1 MKSGLNALLTS
12 YRAKSTL
19 RIFGAALLIAIAWSA
34 SAETIWPNQHQGDA
48 VFKDF
53 RFGSGK
59 VLPELKLH
67 YVTMGTAKRDA
78 SGKVINAV
86 LLLHSTS
93 STSTMWLQPA
103 MADELFMAGAAVD
116 ANSYFVIIPDGI
128 GRGGSSKPSDGLR
141 MAFPHYR
148 YADMVVATYRL
159 LTEHLG
165 VNHLRLVVG
174 TSMGGMQTW
183 MWGEMYPD
191 FMDGLV
197 PIASQPIAISGRN
210 WMIRRI
216 LIEAIRHDPDWN
228 NGNYDKNPTHWIY
241 TAPLNGVMLDSPVS
255 LQQKAPSREA
265 GDALYREMVDD
276 ASKHNANDQLYNIE
290 AVMDYNPA
298 ELDKIKAKLLAINFA
313 DDQINPPELDVVQ
326 PAIERIPGARFVLIP
341 ASNKTHGHHTYFQAA
356 LWKQHL
362 AKFMNSLPLM

>member
-1 MKSGLNALLTS
+1 MSPWVPPSGTPL
-12 YRAKSTL
+12 
-19 RIFGAALLIAIAWSA
+19 
-34 SAETIWPNQHQGDA
+34 
-48 VFKDF
+48 
-53 RFGSGK
+53 
-59 VLPELKLH
+59 
-67 YVTMGTAKRDA
+67 
-78 SGKVINAV
+78 GKVINAV

-141 MAFPHYR
+141 MAFPHYG

-183 MWGEMYPD
+183 M
-191 FMDGLV
+191 
-197 PIASQPIAISGRN
+197 
-210 WMIRRI
+210 
-216 LIEAIRHDPDWN
+216 
-228 NGNYDKNPTHWIY
+228 
-241 TAPLNGVMLDSPVS
+241 MLDSPVS

>member
-1 MKSGLNALLTS
+1 MLFRSDIVDTQHLL
-12 YRAKSTL
+12 
-19 RIFGAALLIAIAWSA
+19 
-34 SAETIWPNQHQGDA
+34 
-48 VFKDF
+48 
-53 RFGSGK
+53 
-59 VLPELKLH
+59 
-67 YVTMGTAKRDA
+67 VTK
-78 SGKVINAV
+78 
-86 LLLHSTS
+86 
-93 STSTMWLQPA
+93 
-103 MADELFMAGAAVD
+103 
-116 ANSYFVIIPDGI
+116 GI
-128 GRGGSSKPSDGLR
+128 GLER
-141 MAFPHYR
+141 
-148 YADMVVATYRL
+148 
-159 LTEHLG
+159 
-165 VNHLRLVVG
+165 LRLVLG

-197 PIASQPIAISGRN
+197 PIASQPIAIRGRN

-241 TAPLNGVMLDSPVS
+241 TAPLNGLMLDSPVS
-255 LQQKAPSREA
+255 LQQKAQSREA

-276 ASKHNANDQLYNIE
+276 ASKHDANDQLYNIE

>member
-1 MKSGLNALLTS
+1 
-12 YRAKSTL
+12 
-19 RIFGAALLIAIAWSA
+19 
-34 SAETIWPNQHQGDA
+34 

-53 RFGSGK
+53 RFRSGE

-78 SGKVINAV
+78 SGNVINAA

-93 STSTMWLQPA
+93 STSTMWLQPVL
-103 MADELFMAGAAVD
+103 ADELFAPGAPLD

-148 YADMVVATYRL
+148 YVDMVAATYRL

-165 VNHLRLVVG
+165 VNHLRLVMG

-241 TAPLNGVMLDSPVS
+241 TAPLNGLMLDSPVS

-276 ASKHNANDQLYNIE
+276 ASKHDANDQLYKIE
-290 AVMDYNPA
+290 AVMDYSPA
-298 ELDKIKAKLLAINFA
+298 ELDKIKAKVLAINFA
-313 DDQINPPELDVVQ
+313 DDQINPPELDVVE
-326 PAIERIPGARFVLIP
+326 PAIVHIPSARFVLIP

-356 LWKQHL
+356 LWKQDL